1 MSDAVLSKAVVGH
14 DGIVK
19 KVGLV
24 LAGSILLSIVAQLSV
39 GWPVPMSL
47 QGLAILVIGFTY
59 GSRLAVATLVT
70 YLAYGAMGLPVFS
83 NGGSL
88 PSLYGP
94 TAGFLYGFVAM
105 AWLAGLAADK
115 GVSRSVLGM
124 IIVGFAAS
132 LLIYVPGLAWP
143 AAAMGKTLPEL
154 WAGWM
159 SPFLV
164 GDAIKA
170 VIAAMVVAGGWQ
182 IVKARKG

>member
-1 MSDAVLSKAVVGH
+1 MSDMVLSKALIGH

-19 KVGLV
+19 KIGLV
-24 LAGSILLSIVAQLSV
+24 VLGSIALAFVAQLSV

-47 QGLAILVIGFTY
+47 QGLAVLIIGFTY
-59 GSRLAVATLVT
+59 GSRLAAATLVA

-115 GVSRSVLGM
+115 GWTKNMFVTLIVGLVVSVL
-124 IIVGFAAS
+124 
-132 LLIYVPGLAWP
+132 LYVPGL
-143 AAAMGKTLPEL
+143 
-154 WAGWM
+154 
-159 SPFLV
+159 
-164 GDAIKA
+164 
-170 VIAAMVVAGGWQ
+170 
-182 IVKARKG
+182 

>member
-1 MSDAVLSKAVVGH
+1 MSDMVLSKALIGH

-19 KVGLV
+19 KIGLV
-24 LAGSILLSIVAQLSV
+24 LVGSSALAIVAQLSV

-47 QGLAILVIGFTY
+47 QGLAVLIIGFTY
-59 GSRLAVATLVT
+59 GSRLAAATLIA

-94 TAGFLYGFVAM
+94 TAGFLYGFVGM

-115 GVSRSVLGM
+115 GLTKNIAVTLIVGVIVSVL
-124 IIVGFAAS
+124 
-132 LLIYVPGLAWP
+132 LYVPGLAWP
-143 AAAMGKTLPEL
+143 AAALGKTMPEL

-159 SPFLV
+159 APFLV
-164 GDAIKA
+164 GDVIKA
-170 VIAAMVVAGGWQ
+170 VIAAMIVAGGWQ
-182 IVKARKG
+182 LVKARRG